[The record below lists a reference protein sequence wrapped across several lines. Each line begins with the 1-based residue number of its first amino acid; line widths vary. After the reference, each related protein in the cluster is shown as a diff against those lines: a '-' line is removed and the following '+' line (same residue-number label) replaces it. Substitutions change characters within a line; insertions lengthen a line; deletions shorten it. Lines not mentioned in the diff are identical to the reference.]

1 MDINKQKSQIIQV
14 QIDPGLFRDLAFDKA
29 NGSKN
34 SEGGLIVLD
43 NADSKKRI
51 LKVKAPATHAGRVTL
66 NDALYQPR
74 RMRQAVS
81 SFTNPYNLPILINHN
96 VKEDA
101 IGRVKS
107 AWYEDYDMAQYGFR
121 GVDFSQLSHREFF
134 KVLKRFIE
142 DGVLEDRSFKGM
154 GHAGIEFHVTDQMA
168 IEKFMDERYFNLSI
182 RAVTDR
188 LLSPLNGKEMRS
200 WWEEEEEDD
209 RDSMSEVPFVVL
221 DNMTFKETSVVNI
234 PGDELAF
241 PESME
246 LVFSDSAIQQR
257 KEKLHKDNYQDKY
270 DKIVVDGY
278 YEVDY
283 KKTDTSA
290 VMPQAA
296 ETNIEPSNNENEDN
310 SIQMKRLKKDFTAQ
324 DFYDLYNEKLKE
336 KGVED
341 SEQFELTDESV
352 LKIGGKN
359 FAGPKSTFPV
369 DSKVAYEISKEI
381 LDEAEDMSAATKQLI
396 SKILDSKSSKFAPAT
411 SSNTFS
417 LETFDSIKGDLSA
430 FDFANIAESVCS
442 EIKEREL
449 DSSVIPSLEHFQV
462 ADAKSATKVVSLE
475 SENQK
480 LTANLKDLEEQL
492 DSSAKDR
499 RLAVVTAR
507 NLLDVFV
514 DNLKIETY
522 EDVIKDSREDKTVE
536 ALISEIQEIFKDEA
550 KLDKIKSVIDG
561 FSGDSASEE
570 LLENPLDVDSGDGG
584 APTVLDQIKEQFVSL
599 KDSGKGESFL
609 DSMVAIG
616 EITIEQKEVILNG

>member
-1 MDINKQKSQIIQV
+1 M
-14 QIDPGLFRDLAFDKA
+14 
-29 NGSKN
+29 
-34 SEGGLIVLD
+34 
-43 NADSKKRI
+43 
-51 LKVKAPATHAGRVTL
+51 
-66 NDALYQPR
+66 
-74 RMRQAVS
+74 
-81 SFTNPYNLPILINHN
+81 
-96 VKEDA
+96 
-101 IGRVKS
+101 
-107 AWYEDYDMAQYGFR
+107 
-121 GVDFSQLSHREFF
+121 
-134 KVLKRFIE
+134 
-142 DGVLEDRSFKGM
+142 
-154 GHAGIEFHVTDQMA
+154 
-168 IEKFMDERYFNLSI
+168 
-182 RAVTDR
+182 
-188 LLSPLNGKEMRS
+188 
-200 WWEEEEEDD
+200 
-209 RDSMSEVPFVVL
+209 
-221 DNMTFKETSVVNI
+221 
-234 PGDELAF
+234 
-241 PESME
+241 
-246 LVFSDSAIQQR
+246 
-257 KEKLHKDNYQDKY
+257 
-270 DKIVVDGY
+270 
-278 YEVDY
+278 
-283 KKTDTSA
+283 
-290 VMPQAA
+290 
-296 ETNIEPSNNENEDN
+296 
-310 SIQMKRLKKDFTAQ
+310 KKDFTAQ

-480 LTANLKDLEEQL
+480 LTADLKDLEEQL